1 MGQIKS
7 NPCKECGSIYHT
19 KMYHKPRKPIASST
33 VRKKRTV
40 AKPAKKKAPS
50 RSKVV
55 KDLDDIFSK
64 FIRLRDDGKGC
75 VTCGVVKPWKEMQAC
90 HYYTRGRLPTRWH
103 EDNVFSGC
111 YRCNVLLKGNY
122 TEYAIFMVN
131 RFGIEY
137 VEELKALSL
146 SNVKIPTHELR
157 ELTEVYKKKV
167 AELL

>member
-1 MGQIKS
+1 
-7 NPCKECGSIYHT
+7 
-19 KMYHKPRKPIASST
+19 
-33 VRKKRTV
+33 
-40 AKPAKKKAPS
+40 
-50 RSKVV
+50 
-55 KDLDDIFSK
+55 
-64 FIRLRDDGKGC
+64 
-75 VTCGVVKPWKEMQAC
+75 MQAC

-146 SNVKIPTHELR
+146 SNVKIHTHELR